1 MDQVIALL
9 GQYLDFIPMEDSK
22 DKPVTPT
29 TINNYVRLKV
39 MPAPEKRKYYR
50 VHIAF
55 LIMIFTLK
63 QGISING
70 LQQLLPSTADEEE
83 IKNFYTSY
91 VERLQEVGNFYTAQ
105 TRAAVQDIL
114 DPQVTD
120 EGVVEN
126 VIIQSILQS
135 GFSRIMAEKLL
146 HLQDAD
152 PERVL
157 ELEKISDG
165 RGRHP
170 LGQLPEKEER
180 AMLFD
185 THAHYYAEAFD
196 PDRDAVLSAL
206 PAAGVG
212 LVLCPGCDL
221 DTSRQSI
228 QLAEAYPHVYAAA
241 GVHPE
246 DALGLPVDWL
256 DQVAEM
262 TRHPKVKAIGEIGL
276 DYYWKEVPRDLQKE
290 VFRAQLQLAKV
301 LDLPVIVHD
310 REAHADCLAI
320 VREFPGV
327 RGVFHCYSGSAEDAK
342 TLVKLGWH
350 LSFTGTIT
358 FKNARKAPEVIAAVP
373 LERIMVETDAPYMAP
388 TPFRGKRCDS
398 RYVYRMVETIAEI
411 KGLTPAEVE
420 QATTENGKALFA
432 IP

>member
-1 MDQVIALL
+1 MPYDKELIAHKLIRWEHYLNNYKLPAWKELPDIGLYMDQVIALL

-91 VERLQEVGNFYTAQ
+91 VARLQEVGNFYTAQ

-170 LGQLPEKEER
+170 LGQLPEKEE
-180 AMLFD
+180 
-185 THAHYYAEAFD
+185 
-196 PDRDAVLSAL
+196 
-206 PAAGVG
+206 
-212 LVLCPGCDL
+212 
-221 DTSRQSI
+221 
-228 QLAEAYPHVYAAA
+228 
-241 GVHPE
+241 
-246 DALGLPVDWL
+246 
-256 DQVAEM
+256 
-262 TRHPKVKAIGEIGL
+262 
-276 DYYWKEVPRDLQKE
+276 
-290 VFRAQLQLAKV
+290 
-301 LDLPVIVHD
+301 
-310 REAHADCLAI
+310 
-320 VREFPGV
+320 
-327 RGVFHCYSGSAEDAK
+327 
-342 TLVKLGWH
+342 
-350 LSFTGTIT
+350 
-358 FKNARKAPEVIAAVP
+358 
-373 LERIMVETDAPYMAP
+373 
-388 TPFRGKRCDS
+388 
-398 RYVYRMVETIAEI
+398 
-411 KGLTPAEVE
+411 
-420 QATTENGKALFA
+420 
-432 IP
+432 

>member
-1 MDQVIALL
+1 MPYDKELIAHKLIRWEHYLNNYKLPAWKELPDIGLYMDQVIALL

-146 HLQDAD
+146 HL
-152 PERVL
+152 ERVL

-170 LGQLPEKEER
+170 LGQLPEKEE
-180 AMLFD
+180 
-185 THAHYYAEAFD
+185 
-196 PDRDAVLSAL
+196 
-206 PAAGVG
+206 
-212 LVLCPGCDL
+212 
-221 DTSRQSI
+221 
-228 QLAEAYPHVYAAA
+228 
-241 GVHPE
+241 
-246 DALGLPVDWL
+246 
-256 DQVAEM
+256 
-262 TRHPKVKAIGEIGL
+262 
-276 DYYWKEVPRDLQKE
+276 
-290 VFRAQLQLAKV
+290 
-301 LDLPVIVHD
+301 
-310 REAHADCLAI
+310 
-320 VREFPGV
+320 
-327 RGVFHCYSGSAEDAK
+327 
-342 TLVKLGWH
+342 
-350 LSFTGTIT
+350 
-358 FKNARKAPEVIAAVP
+358 
-373 LERIMVETDAPYMAP
+373 
-388 TPFRGKRCDS
+388 
-398 RYVYRMVETIAEI
+398 
-411 KGLTPAEVE
+411 
-420 QATTENGKALFA
+420 
-432 IP
+432 

>member
-1 MDQVIALL
+1 MPYDKELIAHKLIRWEHYLNNYKLPAWKELPDIGLYMDQVIALL

-39 MPAPEKRKYYR
+39 MPAPEKRKYYL

-170 LGQLPEKEER
+170 LGQLPEKEE
-180 AMLFD
+180 
-185 THAHYYAEAFD
+185 
-196 PDRDAVLSAL
+196 
-206 PAAGVG
+206 
-212 LVLCPGCDL
+212 
-221 DTSRQSI
+221 
-228 QLAEAYPHVYAAA
+228 
-241 GVHPE
+241 
-246 DALGLPVDWL
+246 
-256 DQVAEM
+256 
-262 TRHPKVKAIGEIGL
+262 
-276 DYYWKEVPRDLQKE
+276 
-290 VFRAQLQLAKV
+290 
-301 LDLPVIVHD
+301 
-310 REAHADCLAI
+310 
-320 VREFPGV
+320 
-327 RGVFHCYSGSAEDAK
+327 
-342 TLVKLGWH
+342 
-350 LSFTGTIT
+350 
-358 FKNARKAPEVIAAVP
+358 
-373 LERIMVETDAPYMAP
+373 
-388 TPFRGKRCDS
+388 
-398 RYVYRMVETIAEI
+398 
-411 KGLTPAEVE
+411 
-420 QATTENGKALFA
+420 
-432 IP
+432 

>member
-1 MDQVIALL
+1 MPYDKELIAHKLIRWEHYLNNYKLPAWKELPDIGLYMDQVIALL

-50 VHIAF
+50 VHIAS
-55 LIMIFTLK
+55 LIIIFTLK

-170 LGQLPEKEER
+170 LGQLPEKEE
-180 AMLFD
+180 
-185 THAHYYAEAFD
+185 
-196 PDRDAVLSAL
+196 
-206 PAAGVG
+206 
-212 LVLCPGCDL
+212 
-221 DTSRQSI
+221 
-228 QLAEAYPHVYAAA
+228 
-241 GVHPE
+241 
-246 DALGLPVDWL
+246 
-256 DQVAEM
+256 
-262 TRHPKVKAIGEIGL
+262 
-276 DYYWKEVPRDLQKE
+276 
-290 VFRAQLQLAKV
+290 
-301 LDLPVIVHD
+301 
-310 REAHADCLAI
+310 
-320 VREFPGV
+320 
-327 RGVFHCYSGSAEDAK
+327 
-342 TLVKLGWH
+342 
-350 LSFTGTIT
+350 
-358 FKNARKAPEVIAAVP
+358 
-373 LERIMVETDAPYMAP
+373 
-388 TPFRGKRCDS
+388 
-398 RYVYRMVETIAEI
+398 
-411 KGLTPAEVE
+411 
-420 QATTENGKALFA
+420 
-432 IP
+432 